1 MFTTFDPG
9 IILPRVYPNKIV
21 KLFAPRKSL
30 KHHMKE
36 KKTRKY
42 PKCPIFSEEL
52 NKSGY
57 IYIMEYYVTTKKGH
71 SEDSEK
77 TQRKHVG

>member
-1 MFTTFDPG
+1 
-9 IILPRVYPNKIV
+9 
-21 KLFAPRKSL
+21 
-30 KHHMKE
+30 MKE